1 MPRIDKVLAL
11 RGGYSRKIA
20 GSMIRQGRVQVDGE
34 VFRKRSEHCS
44 EDCHLTVDGYEIP
57 KVNPILVFHK
67 PAGVLTAM
75 ADSWDRPCVG
85 DIVPPRYHII
95 GRLDQETRGL
105 LLLGMDGKL
114 TQRLLHPKRAVE
126 REYIAVVDG
135 EPDAGL
141 IEKVASGVS
150 TSVGLAKGEILS
162 IEENRVR
169 LIMRE
174 GRNRIVRRM
183 LHNAGFSVLDLFRL
197 RFGPFALHELEEG
210 RVRPALPTEI
220 HHLQQEEKTQCR

>member
-1 MPRIDKVLAL
+1 MPRIDKVLAV
-11 RGGYSRKIA
+11 RGGYSRKTA
-20 GSMIRQGRVQVDGE
+20 GIMIRRGRVQVDGE
-34 VFRKRSEHCS
+34 VLRKRNAQCT
-44 EDCHLTVDGYEIP
+44 EDCRLTVDGYEIP
-57 KVNPILVFHK
+57 TTHPVLVFHK
-67 PAGVLTAM
+67 PVGMVTSM
-75 ADSWDRPCVG
+75 ADSWGRPCVG
-85 DIVPPRYHII
+85 DIVPPRYHIV
-95 GRLDQETRGL
+95 GRLDLETRGL
-105 LLLGMDGKL
+105 LLLAMDGQM

-135 EPDAGL
+135 EPSSDL
-141 IEKVASGVS
+141 IDTIARGVG

-169 LIMRE
+169 LVMRE

-210 RVRPALPTEI
+210 KMRPALPIEI
-220 HHLQQEEKTQCR
+220 DQLQQKERKECR